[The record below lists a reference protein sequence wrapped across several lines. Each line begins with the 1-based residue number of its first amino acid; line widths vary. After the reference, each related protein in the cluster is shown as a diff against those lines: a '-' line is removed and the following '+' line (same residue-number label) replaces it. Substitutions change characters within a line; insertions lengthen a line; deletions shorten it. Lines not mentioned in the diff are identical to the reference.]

1 MIHRF
6 LLFLASLAAALVLAF
21 GVAATGML
29 PIGSPSAAG
38 PVAATFTPQPEPSVQ
53 VDTVYL
59 TPPVAPQEVTITQTV
74 QGHGDNEN
82 ENEGRGDD

>member
-6 LLFLASLAAALVLAF
+6 LLFLASLAAALVLAL
-21 GVAATGML
+21 GIAATGML
-29 PIGSPSAAG
+29 PIGSSSVAG
-38 PVAATFTPQPEPSVQ
+38 PVAATNAPQPEPSVQ

-82 ENEGRGDD
+82 EHEGRGDD